1 MHMLSKLPHSSQT
14 SDVTFGPQ
22 YSVWCSSVV
31 SVFVLAGIKNTES
44 YCFDTMCTSVDVRGW
59 AGCHVFFQFF
69 V

>member
-1 MHMLSKLPHSSQT
+1 MSHLDHS
-14 SDVTFGPQ
+14 

-59 AGCHVFFQFF
+59 QGAMFFPIFR
-69 V
+69 VR